1 MNEKTAD
8 RSGRSPAAGT
18 RAYEDLRRRHLE
30 AARARE
36 YYRES
41 APLID
46 LVNKRSRKSL
56 WALIEIYRRL
66 LRRIEESNF
75 DVMERRIRLSTAE
88 KLAILAQSIF
98 VNR

>member
-1 MNEKTAD
+1 ME
-8 RSGRSPAAGT
+8 
-18 RAYEDLRRRHLE
+18 
-30 AARARE
+30 
-36 YYRES
+36 
-41 APLID
+41 
-46 LVNKRSRKSL
+46 LVHKRSRNSL

-88 KLAILAQSIF
+88 KLGILGQAIF